1 MKKEARKALWAFGVE
16 IAIYSVLVVAYF
28 FLVLRFIAD
37 DLHGLEQHHIVLYAV
52 VAIALIV
59 GQAVIL
65 EAITTGLLRFLR
77 GRSE

>member
-16 IAIYSVLVVAYF
+16 IAIYSVLVVVYF
-28 FLVLRFIAD
+28 LLVLRFIAD
-37 DLHGLEQHHIVLYAV
+37 GLQNLEHRHIVLYGL

-59 GQAVIL
+59 GQAVLL
-65 EAITTGLLRFLR
+65 EFITTGLLRLLR